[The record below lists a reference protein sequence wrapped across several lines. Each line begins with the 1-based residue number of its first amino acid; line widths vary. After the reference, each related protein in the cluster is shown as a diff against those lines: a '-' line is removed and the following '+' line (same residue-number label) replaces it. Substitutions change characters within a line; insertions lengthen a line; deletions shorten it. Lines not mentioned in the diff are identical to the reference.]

1 MLLEQAG
8 LILLL
13 AQLIKLTIVKSHRNY
28 FTVDQYEGK
37 SVRKFPTLLPR
48 QLQNYFG
55 NKKAFKLQQYIV
67 LDAENFRTDHKL
79 RKGRTY
85 FLIYPIF
92 QYCRRDLY
100 NTDLEPV
107 VFRYQWIQKL
117 HLRPFQNLLNGI
129 GESHPRSIQQEK
141 GPSELVSSKHFTS
154 SWVKSSIVSSRRCCI
169 SLMQF
174 GGFLEPF
181 RDLKKK
187 YYIR

>member
-55 NKKAFKLQQYIV
+55 NQKAFKLQEYIYYGIKSFLNGHSEFSQYFICSLKLKKYQLKKKCAFKNYFNTYYRITEEQIV

-79 RKGRTY
+79 RKAWNSLFMNGTA
-85 FLIYPIF
+85 IF
-92 QYCRRDLY
+92 DLP
-100 NTDLEPV
+100 T
-107 VFRYQWIQKL
+107 
-117 HLRPFQNLLNGI
+117 
-129 GESHPRSIQQEK
+129 
-141 GPSELVSSKHFTS
+141 
-154 SWVKSSIVSSRRCCI
+154 
-169 SLMQF
+169 
-174 GGFLEPF
+174 
-181 RDLKKK
+181 
-187 YYIR
+187 